1 MKVRIK
7 RDPRGIWYVE
17 KKEWFDFSWIYV
29 ESFHYDTST
38 FTAKEKAL
46 EYAKKLLNP
55 EIIEV
60 KND

>member
-1 MKVRIK
+1 MKVRVIF
-7 RDPRGIWYVE
+7 DPRGCWCVE
-17 KKEWFDFSWIYV
+17 KKEWFNFSWVYV
-29 ESFHYDTST
+29 ESFYYD
-38 FTAKEKAL
+38 TAKERAL